1 MSVDSKKLRLE
12 GKAALI
18 TGAGSGIGRAASL
31 LFASEGAEV
40 ACADLIPEAAEE
52 TVAKIRSEGGKA
64 VSIQVD
70 VRLAN
75 DAERMVSSAIKAFRH
90 LDILF
95 NNAGTGIR
103 GMVHELDEEQ
113 WDTVID
119 INLKGVYQCSKAA
132 IPIFLEQ
139 NSGNIINTASTFGLL
154 ASPRYAAYCASKGGV
169 IMLTKQ
175 MALDYGPDIRVNCIC
190 PGATDTPRLRR
201 NMSVRPDPVAYEQQL
216 SALNRAAGRLADP
229 KEIAYAALFLA
240 SDESSFVT
248 GSALV
253 VDGGQTIDA

>member
-1 MSVDSKKLRLE
+1 MDRRPRLAVWKFASCD
-12 GKAALI
+12 GCQL
-18 TGAGSGIGRAASL
+18 SL
-31 LFASEGAEV
+31 LDCEDELLAVAEALEIASF
-40 ACADLIPEAAEE
+40 PEASSA
-52 TVAKIRSEGGKA
+52 VAAGPYDLSLVEG
-64 VSIQVD
+64 SITT
-70 VRLAN
+70 AH
-75 DAERMVSSAIKAFRH
+75 DAERMVSSAMEAFRH

-103 GMVHELDEEQ
+103 GMVHELEEEQ

-201 NMSVRPDPVAYEQQL
+201 NMSARPDPVAYEQQL
-216 SALNRAAGRLADP
+216 FALNRAAGRLADP